1 MICYIFLAGLAV
13 LFYVFVIHIYAK
25 LWLLKLKHG
34 KDVEI
39 SYFPLFGDYFY
50 LTKSFKKYGDA
61 MEIFKQRYQKNPNI
75 KFVASN
81 ILNKVFLFIHDPEY
95 YKSVLVNHQ
104 SYTKVEILYHPKLSS
119 TSILFGEPDKVKQQ
133 RNLLGEAFTF
143 EKLKQRTPIINEVL
157 LQKLE
162 KEDKTDVLD
171 FLTKTSSEIII
182 KTFFCKEL
190 QDIIVQG
197 NDITTEMIDLITQ
210 LGNMQMNDLYVSVKL
225 ALLGRKA
232 FGFFPSKKEKLL
244 DARIDRLIDGTLMPI
259 IKNKIANYKAN
270 QNQDFLDLYVN
281 AYLNQKPN
289 EPKITELELCQL
301 FVSIVSAGTDTSS
314 HQIAI
319 TLYYLGID
327 RKAQEEIRQE
337 LINVVGDEVD
347 IQPQHL
353 SKLVLLNAFIYEA
366 FRVKSTVIQP
376 LTRIAKESHYI
387 QNLKIEKGTYVAAL
401 TTAPSWSS
409 KYFNDPNKFDYKRW
423 LSQRPIQEDN
433 GYVFV
438 PFSAGGRNCIGQH
451 MAMMTMKIMIGQILR
466 KYDVIVDQTVQVT
479 FPLVLFIQ
487 YSPKNLV
494 KLEKRKL

>member
-1 MICYIFLAGLAV
+1 MICYICLAGLAIF
-13 LFYVFVIHIYAK
+13 LYVYVIHIYAK
-25 LWLLKLKHG
+25 LLFLKLKHG
-34 KDVEI
+34 KDCQI
-39 SYFPLFGDYFY
+39 SFLPLFGDYFY

-61 MEIFKQRYQKNPNI
+61 TEIFKQRYQNNPNI

-81 ILNKVFLFIHDPEY
+81 ILNKVFLFVHDPEY
-95 YKSVLVNHQ
+95 YKSILVNHEN
-104 SYTKVEILYHPKLSS
+104 YTKVEILYHPKLSS
-119 TSILFGEPDKVKQQ
+119 TSILFGEPQKVKQQ

-143 EKLKQRTPIINEVL
+143 EKLKQRTPIINQVL
-157 LQKLE
+157 LEKLE
-162 KEDKTDVLD
+162 KDDKTNILD
-171 FLTKTSSEIII
+171 FLTKTSSDIII

-197 NDITTEMIDLITQ
+197 NDITTEMIDLITE
-210 LGNMQMNDLYVSVKL
+210 LGNMQMNDFYVSIKL
-225 ALLGRKA
+225 ALMGRKA
-232 FGFFPSKKEKLL
+232 FGFLPSKKEKLL
-244 DARIDRLIDGTLMPI
+244 DARIDRLIDDTLMPI
-259 IKNKIANYKAN
+259 IKNKIANYKPN
-270 QNQDFLDLYVN
+270 QNQDFIDLYIH

-319 TLYYLGID
+319 TLYYLGIE
-327 RKAQEEIRQE
+327 RQAQEEIRQE
-337 LINVVGDEVD
+337 IFNVVGNEVE

-353 SKLVLLNAFIYEA
+353 GS
-366 FRVKSTVIQP
+366 IQNEK
-376 LTRIAKESHYI
+376 IAKETHYI
-387 QNLKIEKGTYVAAL
+387 KNLKIEKGTYVSAF
-401 TTAPSWSS
+401 TTAPSWND
-409 KYFNDPNKFDYKRW
+409 KYFDDSNKFDYKRW
-423 LSQRPIQEDN
+423 LNQRPIKEDN

-466 KYDVIVDQTVQVT
+466 KYDVTVDTSVQVT

-494 KLEKRKL
+494 KLVKRKQ